1 MSASREMYFRRP
13 KVKRKKGFDDGAI
26 VKLKFDELSDLQKT
40 NFTSHRIP
48 ENSLGVI
55 MNYEPYQP
63 DSTARGNIPSNVYY
77 VLWKGRSYIWKKRI
91 PMKADQ
97 IRKVGQISDDD
108 YRELI
113 ISDSNISE
121 IIDKYSGKLQD
132 LPDEPSLLDDDDDD
146 DDDEPSP
153 PHGLGGGKRARKSRK
168 SRKVRKSRK
177 SRKVHK
183 YRKARKSR
191 RRARR

>member
-1 MSASREMYFRRP
+1 MSASREMYVRRP
-13 KVKRKKGFDDGAI
+13 KVKRKEGFDDGAI

-77 VLWKGRSYIWKKRI
+77 VLWKGKSYIGAKRI

-113 ISDSNISE
+113 ISDLNISE

-132 LPDEPSLLDDDDDD
+132 LPDEPSLLDDEPSLL
-146 DDDEPSP
+146 DDELSP
-153 PHGLGGGKRARKSRK
+153 PLHVLGGGKRARKSRK

-177 SRKVHK
+177 SRKA
-183 YRKARKSR
+183 RKSRKSR